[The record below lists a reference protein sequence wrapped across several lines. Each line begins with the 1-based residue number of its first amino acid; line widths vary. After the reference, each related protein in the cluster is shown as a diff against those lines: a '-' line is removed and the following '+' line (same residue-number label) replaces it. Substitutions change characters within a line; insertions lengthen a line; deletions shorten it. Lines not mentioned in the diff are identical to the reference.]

1 MENKRTQNK
10 NQIKHGIY
18 NNVTFSEINS
28 NSNQIICER
37 CHQLFSPQN
46 RGRTP
51 IYTRVRNFINR
62 ENNNNNLINSNEKEE
77 YNNISISNTNSINNT
92 PNHQINSKRNV
103 NNNNMFSVNYT
114 MRGSNYSNYSGSG
127 FTALTQIDNL
137 NAKCNC
143 NKNLFNNVKGHN
155 MALMNRINN
164 EKNLTNEN
172 VDLDINYVLLK
183 ENQNLKDEIR
193 KLLFNKDK
201 KKINKVYEEDK
212 EEINNN
218 LDNNIINTNNKI
230 VFDKIIKEKNN
241 LNNLVDN
248 LKNQIKTLKNEKE
261 LNEKKNKRQ
270 IDE

>member
-37 CHQLFSPQN
+37 CHQLFSTQN

-51 IYTRVRNFINR
+51 IYTRVRNFLNR
-62 ENNNNNLINSNEKEE
+62 QNNNNNLINSNEKEE

-103 NNNNMFSVNYT
+103 NNNNMLSVNYT

-143 NKNLFNNVKGHN
+143 
-155 MALMNRINN
+155 
-164 EKNLTNEN
+164 
-172 VDLDINYVLLK
+172 
-183 ENQNLKDEIR
+183 
-193 KLLFNKDK
+193 K
-201 KKINKVYEEDK
+201 K
-212 EEINNN
+212 
-218 LDNNIINTNNKI
+218 TCS
-230 VFDKIIKEKNN
+230 
-241 LNNLVDN
+241 
-248 LKNQIKTLKNEKE
+248 
-261 LNEKKNKRQ
+261 
-270 IDE
+270 